1 MTETGYLI
9 SEGINTLITALEELG
24 LIFMMD
30 SMLYEYDADEGQKVI
45 LLSEEI
51 PDFEIHADEL
61 LTISEFDW
69 IVQSIQ
75 PYENDDD
82 VVLYQ
87 TIFSLEDVI

>member
-1 MTETGYLI
+1 MTETSYLI
-9 SEGINTLITALEELG
+9 SEGISALITALEELG

-30 SMLYEYDADEGQKVI
+30 SMLYEYDAGEGQKVI

-51 PDFEIHADEL
+51 PDFEIRADEL

-69 IVQSIQ
+69 MVQSIQ

-82 VVLYQ
+82 VALYQ
-87 TIFSLEDVI
+87 TVFMLEDVI